1 MTRSAQHARPYINN
15 THFEFLRPALE
26 RWVDCIDRFNQL
38 QGDADAPYWHGSAA
52 NVGMLAAAA
61 WQGELVALQQYQ
73 SKKQRDEGEREGRCD
88 LSISNAEA
96 SVHLHAGQR
105 WPRIARLDLA
115 SALQETAAQARHIG
129 YASQLKAGAL
139 FVTPGKPAS
148 TPAPKSCRTWSTTCR
163 STPPAPSL
171 GTSPMPIASCTT
183 SWGSTSRR
191 GVAAQTGLMPSVGE
205 KRSASSAFPKRTV

>member
-1 MTRSAQHARPYINN
+1 MQGLIINN

-115 SALQETAAQARHIG
+115 SALQETATQAKHIG

-139 FVTPGKPAS
+139 FVTPWKAGQHAS
-148 TPAPKSCRTWSTTCR
+148 PEELQDLVDDLQKHTACAIAWYFPYAYRKLHN
-163 STPPAPSL
+163 AL
-171 GTSPMPIASCTT
+171 GQYYP
-183 SWGSTSRR
+183 
-191 GVAAQTGLMPSVGE
+191 GVALLLKQA
-205 KRSASSAFPKRTV
+205 

>member
-1 MTRSAQHARPYINN
+1 MQGLIINN
-15 THFEFLRPALE
+15 TQFEFLRPALE

-115 SALQETAAQARHIG
+115 SALQETAAQAKQIG

-139 FVTPGKPAS
+139 FVTPWKAGQHAS
-148 TPAPKSCRTWSTTCR
+148 PDELQDLVDDLQKHTACAIAWYFPYAYRKLHNE
-163 STPPAPSL
+163 L
-171 GTSPMPIASCTT
+171 GQYFP
-183 SWGSTSRR
+183 
-191 GVAAQTGLMPSVGE
+191 GVALLLKQA
-205 KRSASSAFPKRTV
+205 

>member
-1 MTRSAQHARPYINN
+1 MQGLIINN

-96 SVHLHAGQR
+96 SLHLHAGQR

-115 SALQETAAQARHIG
+115 PALQETATQARQIG
-129 YASQLKAGAL
+129 YPSQLKAGAL
-139 FVTPGKPAS
+139 FVTPWKAGQHAS
-148 TPAPKSCRTWSTTCR
+148 PEELQDLVDDLHKHTACAIAWYFPYAYRKLHNE
-163 STPPAPSL
+163 L
-171 GTSPMPIASCTT
+171 GQYFP
-183 SWGSTSRR
+183 
-191 GVAAQTGLMPSVGE
+191 GVALLLKQA
-205 KRSASSAFPKRTV
+205 

>member
-1 MTRSAQHARPYINN
+1 MQGLIINN
-15 THFEFLRPALE
+15 THFEFLRPSLE

-115 SALQETAAQARHIG
+115 SALQETAAQAKHIG

-139 FVTPGKPAS
+139 FVTPWKAGQHAS
-148 TPAPKSCRTWSTTCR
+148 PEELQDLVDDLQKHTACAIAWYFPYAYRKLHNE
-163 STPPAPSL
+163 L
-171 GTSPMPIASCTT
+171 GQYYP
-183 SWGSTSRR
+183 
-191 GVAAQTGLMPSVGE
+191 GVALLLKQA
-205 KRSASSAFPKRTV
+205 

>member
-1 MTRSAQHARPYINN
+1 MQGLIINN

-115 SALQETAAQARHIG
+115 SALQETAAQAKHIG

-139 FVTPGKPAS
+139 FVTPWKAGQHAS
-148 TPAPKSCRTWSTTCR
+148 PEELQDLVDDLQKHTACAIAWYFPYAYRKLHNE
-163 STPPAPSL
+163 L
-171 GTSPMPIASCTT
+171 GQYFP
-183 SWGSTSRR
+183 
-191 GVAAQTGLMPSVGE
+191 GVALLLKQA
-205 KRSASSAFPKRTV
+205 

>member
-1 MTRSAQHARPYINN
+1 MQGLIINN

-115 SALQETAAQARHIG
+115 SALQETATQAKHIG

-139 FVTPGKPAS
+139 FVTPWKAGQHAS
-148 TPAPKSCRTWSTTCR
+148 PEELQDLVDDLQKHTACAIAWYFPYAYRKLHNE
-163 STPPAPSL
+163 L
-171 GTSPMPIASCTT
+171 GQYYP
-183 SWGSTSRR
+183 
-191 GVAAQTGLMPSVGE
+191 GVALLLKQA
-205 KRSASSAFPKRTV
+205 

>member
-1 MTRSAQHARPYINN
+1 MQGLIINN

-96 SVHLHAGQR
+96 SLHLHAGQR

-115 SALQETAAQARHIG
+115 AALQETTTQAKLIG

-139 FVTPGKPAS
+139 FVTPFKAGQHAS
-148 TPAPKSCRTWSTTCR
+148 PEELQDLVDDLQKHTACAIAWYFPYAYRKLHND
-163 STPPAPSL
+163 L
-171 GTSPMPIASCTT
+171 GQYFP
-183 SWGSTSRR
+183 
-191 GVAAQTGLMPSVGE
+191 GVALLLKQA
-205 KRSASSAFPKRTV
+205 